1 MVAGLE
7 SMRNKEAAD
16 NEMRKEDSKN
26 RVAHDKNDRE
36 NIWSNLERS
45 SIHVFDF
52 IHHPETWLINIPTR
66 KMISDSTANVE

>member
-26 RVAHDKNDRE
+26 RVAHDKNDRKY
-36 NIWSNLERS
+36 
-45 SIHVFDF
+45 
-52 IHHPETWLINIPTR
+52 LI
-66 KMISDSTANVE
+66 

>member
-1 MVAGLE
+1 MKPETMKGWVSILNPCCEMVAGLE

-36 NIWSNLERS
+36 NI
-45 SIHVFDF
+45 
-52 IHHPETWLINIPTR
+52 
-66 KMISDSTANVE
+66 